1 MDKTEWDL
9 IKSAPLFDGV
19 PDEAVTRLIGNR
31 GAREYDKGTILFE
44 QATPAD
50 AFYFI
55 LDGWVKI
62 YRISPRGSETI
73 VGVFTRGQS
82 FAEAAIFDGAQY
94 PVFAEVIVPSR
105 LLCIDA
111 KNFRRLV
118 HEEPDLALAM
128 LASCSKHLKYL
139 VEQLEQIKRLS
150 APRRIAHFLIG
161 LCQSTDGTCTVTL
174 PYEKSLIAKRLGM
187 QPESFSRAMLK
198 LRDIGVTMEREK
210 VSISDVSRLTNFA
223 GRDSEGSELQ
233 FH

>member
-19 PDEAVTRLIGNR
+19 PDEAVRRLIGNR
-31 GAREYDKGTILFE
+31 GAKEYDKGAILF
-44 QATPAD
+44 QQGMPAD

-62 YRISPRGSETI
+62 YRISPHGSETI
-73 VGVFTRGQS
+73 VGIFTRGQS

-118 HEEPDLALAM
+118 HDEPDLALAM

-150 APRRIAHFLIG
+150 APRRIANFLVG
-161 LCQSTDGTCTVTL
+161 LCQSSTGTCTVTL

-198 LRDIGVTMEREK
+198 LRDIGVTMEREQ
-210 VSISDVSRLTNFA
+210 VSISDVASLTDFA
-223 GRDSEGSELQ
+223 GRDSEGNQLEL
-233 FH
+233 H

>member
-1 MDKTEWDL
+1 MDKAEWDL

-19 PDEAVTRLIGNR
+19 PDEAVRRLIGNR
-31 GAREYDKGTILFE
+31 GAKEYDKGTILF
-44 QATPAD
+44 QQGTPAD

-62 YRISPRGSETI
+62 YRISPRGNETI

-82 FAEAAIFDGAQY
+82 FAEAAIFDGSQY
-94 PVFAEVIVPSR
+94 PVFAEVIVSSR
-105 LLCIDA
+105 LLGIDA

-118 HEEPDLALAM
+118 HDEPDLALAM

-139 VEQLEQIKRLS
+139 VEQLEQIKRMS
-150 APRRIAHFLIG
+150 APRRIANFLVG
-161 LCQSTDGTCTVTL
+161 LCQSSNGMCTVTL

-198 LRDIGVTMEREK
+198 LRPIGVTMEREQ
-210 VSISDVSRLTNFA
+210 VSISDVASLTDFA
-223 GRDSEGSELQ
+223 GRDGEGSEIKL
-233 FH
+233 H

>member
-1 MDKTEWDL
+1 MDQSEWEL

-19 PDEAVTRLIGNR
+19 PDEAVRRLIGNR
-31 GAREYDKGTILFE
+31 GAREYDKGTILF
-44 QATPAD
+44 QQGMPAE
-50 AFYFI
+50 AFFFI
-55 LDGWVKI
+55 LDGWVKL
-62 YRISPRGSETI
+62 YRISPRGKETI

-82 FAEAAIFDGAQY
+82 FAEAAIFDGAEY

-105 LLCIDA
+105 LLGIDA

-139 VEQLEQIKRLS
+139 VEQLEQLKRLS
-150 APRRIAHFLIG
+150 APRRIATFLVG
-161 LCQSTDGTCTVTL
+161 LCQTSDGNCTVTL

-198 LRDIGVTMEREK
+198 LRAIGVAMEREE
-210 VSISDVSRLTNFA
+210 VSISDVEALQEFA
-223 GRDSEGSELQ
+223 GRDTEDGEMKL
-233 FH
+233 H